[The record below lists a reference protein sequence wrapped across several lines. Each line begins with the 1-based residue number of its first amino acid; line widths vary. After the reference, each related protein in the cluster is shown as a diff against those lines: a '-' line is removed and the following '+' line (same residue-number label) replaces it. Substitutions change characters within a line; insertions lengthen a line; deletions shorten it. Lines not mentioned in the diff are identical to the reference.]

1 MTSMRESIALRG
13 LDGSYWPLG
22 GPGRTDRDAWIVH
35 GLTGVFSAP
44 PETSVRTSRA
54 YQIGSTPRMTKIEE
68 RLVDFKVRL
77 EGRTRRDLE
86 ELRVAWESS
95 WSTKADNEFVTRSE
109 VYGERT
115 LRLRLDR
122 PIELDV
128 DSFNMQSTRME
139 LEMVTVACWPYLGST
154 VDTISK
160 SFGGGTTNLLYEI
173 DNPTDVPLWLEWEGS
188 PIMSA
193 QLPDA
198 LTGRM
203 VPIPAQASVWK
214 VRTRKTFETLSSAAT
229 PPVNEWKK
237 MRGVSFLAEIPPRTP
252 PTTVPVVVTAS
263 APGTLR
269 CVMRRNHKMPWG

>member
-1 MTSMRESIALRG
+1 MTSMQESIALRG

-22 GPGRTDRDAWIVH
+22 GPRHTDRDAWIVH

-86 ELRVAWESS
+86 ELRVAWESG
-95 WSTKADNEFVTRSE
+95 WSTGADNEFITRSE
-109 VYGERT
+109 VYGDRV

-122 PIELDV
+122 TPEPDMT
-128 DSFNMQSTRME
+128 SFNMQSTRME
-139 LEMVTVACWPYLGST
+139 LEMVTVACWPYLTSG
-154 VDTISK
+154 VDRITK
-160 SFGGGTTNLLYEI
+160 DFPAGTWELEYPI
-173 DNPTDVPLWLEWEGS
+173 DNPTDVPLWLEWEGT
-188 PIMSA
+188 PMISA
-193 QLPDA
+193 ELPDA
-198 LTGRM
+198 LSTRR
-203 VPIPAQASVWK
+203 VPIPTQTSVWK

-237 MRGVSFLAEIPPRTP
+237 MRGVSFMYEIPPRTL
-252 PTTVPVVVTAS
+252 PTKLIAKITTNQA
-263 APGTLR
+263 GYLR
-269 CVMRRNHKMPWG
+269 AVMHRNHKMPWG